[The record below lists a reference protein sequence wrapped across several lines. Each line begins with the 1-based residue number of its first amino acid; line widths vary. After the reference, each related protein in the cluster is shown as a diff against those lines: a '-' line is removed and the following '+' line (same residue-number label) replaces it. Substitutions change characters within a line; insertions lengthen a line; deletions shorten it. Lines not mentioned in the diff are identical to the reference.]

1 MAGSAVQRRTTPH
14 LVRELDLGDGRDGVS
29 GPIGAAHCGRAVG
42 RTPRLERLALLRD
55 DAVQLGLRQPCAA
68 KPVGLS
74 SAR

>member
-1 MAGSAVQRRTTPH
+1 MAGSAVQCRAAPH
-14 LVRELDLGDGRDGVS
+14 LVRELDLGDGRGGV
-29 GPIGAAHCGRAVG
+29 GGRRAAHCGRAVG

-68 KPVGLS
+68 KPIGLS